1 MELVLVVEIVDTCKP
16 VYAAWFSSSDPDSCA
31 Q

>member
-16 VYAAWFSSSDPDSCA
+16 VYAAWLSSSDPDSCA